1 MKRTIRGLA
10 LVVSLFACIAIASAQ
25 SASIY
30 FAGGTA
36 TDSSAGPIDLLNVG
50 TESQSPTMGGFF
62 KTFGADF
69 IFFHNLGVGIETSS
83 LYGRSPY
90 AGLEYHP
97 AFYDANAVYE
107 PGMFARRFSPEI
119 QGGYGEAVLDFY
131 DTPQICYKLPQGC
144 GAVNGEAFSVNDGE
158 VHFAGGLRIYAYK
171 GLFVRPQV
179 DIRRVS
185 NNFSSYFGSS
195 WIPEYTVGIGYS
207 FNWKSLKALKK

>member
-10 LVVSLFACIAIASAQ
+10 LVVSLFACVSIASAQ
-25 SASIY
+25 SASVY

-36 TDSSAGPIDLLNVG
+36 TDSSVGPIDLLNAG

-83 LYGRSPY
+83 LNGRSPY

-97 AFYDANAVYE
+97 AFYDVNAVYE
-107 PGMFARRFSPEI
+107 PGAFGRRFEPEI

-131 DTPQICYKLPQGC
+131 NTLQICFKLPQGC
-144 GAVNGEAFSVNDGE
+144 GAANGEAFSVNDGE
-158 VHFAGGLRIYAYK
+158 VHFSGGLRIYVYR

-179 DIRRVS
+179 DVRRVS

-195 WIPEYTVGIGYS
+195 WIPEYTVGIGYA
-207 FNWKSLKALKK
+207 FNWKRLKSLKK